1 MLRIKAIERT
11 PLRHGSWASMVTRQV
26 KNLEPR
32 KVQKVGY
39 STLSVSIPMNWAKKT
54 GIQKGD
60 VVFLSEEK
68 DGALRITPKP
78 TSSED
83 SSIYVVNVDNC
94 DNTKVLERVIVGNY
108 VLGRNLIRVE
118 SSRRLMR
125 EQIESI
131 RKVTQR
137 LLGIGIIE
145 ESDRHLLLQCSI
157 DPKNFP
163 LETVIKRLHVIT
175 SIMFKESIDALIDRD
190 MELAR
195 DAITREYEADT
206 IFWLLAR
213 LLASAQQ
220 SRLISEAIGIIDPME
235 VVEHNL
241 IAWYLEMIA
250 DRLNAI
256 AGKIISLEE
265 RRDDSDEDLIGR
277 LSQIGMIC
285 FTIFD
290 QAMKSMFDGDLKLAS
305 DAVDLY
311 EAVGHEEESLL
322 KEFQANH
329 DPEVSAYINEIAW
342 ELRIIAEYATT
353 IATISIDNVLKSD
366 NEICSVE
373 EIEAEE
379 LS

>member
-1 MLRIKAIERT
+1 M
-11 PLRHGSWASMVTRQV
+11 
-26 KNLEPR
+26 EPR
-32 KVQKVGY
+32 KIQKVGY
-39 STLSVSIPMNWAKKT
+39 STLSVSIPMNWAKKM
-54 GIQKGD
+54 GIAKGD
-60 VVFLSEEK
+60 IVFISEEN
-68 DGALRITPKP
+68 DGALRITPEP
-78 TSSED
+78 TKTED
-83 SSIYVVNVDNC
+83 SSIYVVNVDKC
-94 DNTKVLERVIVGNY
+94 DNTKVLARVIVGNY

-131 RKVTQR
+131 REVTQR

-163 LETVIKRLHVIT
+163 LETVVRRLHVIT

-190 MELAR
+190 MELAK
-195 DAITREYEADT
+195 DAIAREYEADT

-220 SRLISEAIGIIDPME
+220 SRLVSEAIGITDPME

-250 DRLNAI
+250 DRLNNVASNI
-256 AGKIISLEE
+256 LELE
-265 RRDDSDEDLIGR
+265 NYRDESDEALIER
-277 LSQIGMIC
+277 LSQIGLIC
-285 FTIFD
+285 FTMFD
-290 QAMKSMFDGDLKLAS
+290 QAMRSLFENDLKLAS

-311 EAVGHEEESLL
+311 EAVEMEEDSLL
-322 KEFQANH
+322 KEFQKNH
-329 DPEVSAYINEIAW
+329 DPEVSVHVNEIAW
-342 ELRIIAEYATT
+342 ELRIISEYSTA

-366 NEICSVE
+366 NDICSV
-373 EIEAEE
+373 IERET
-379 LS
+379 SNTK

>member
-1 MLRIKAIERT
+1 
-11 PLRHGSWASMVTRQV
+11 MVAFQV
-26 KNLEPR
+26 KKLEPR
-32 KVQKVGY
+32 KIQKVGY
-39 STLSVSIPMNWAKKT
+39 STLSVSLPMNWAKKA

-60 VVFLSEEK
+60 VVFISEEN
-68 DGALRITPKP
+68 DGALRLTPEP
-78 TSSED
+78 VQAED
-83 SSIYVVNVDNC
+83 SSVYVVNVDNC

-108 VLGRNLIRVE
+108 VLGRNLVRVE

-131 RKVTQR
+131 RQVTQR

-163 LETVIKRLHVIT
+163 LETVIKRLHIIT

-190 MELAR
+190 MELAK
-195 DAITREYEADT
+195 DAIAREYEADT

-220 SRLISEAIGIIDPME
+220 SRMISEAIGIVDPME
-235 VVEHNL
+235 VVVQNL

-256 AGKIISLEE
+256 ASNIISLEE
-265 RRDDSDEDLIGR
+265 RRDESDENLIER

-285 FTIFD
+285 FTMFD

-311 EAVGHEEESLL
+311 EAVGREEESLL
-322 KEFQANH
+322 KEFKANH
-329 DPEVSAYINEIAW
+329 APDVSAYVNEIAW

-353 IATISIDNVLKSD
+353 IATISIDNVLKND
-366 NEICSVE
+366 NEICSVME
-373 EIEAEE
+373 REKT
-379 LS
+379 